1 VSPAEIEQT
10 KLRAS
15 FLNSIASSSVVA
27 SVITP
32 AIGLSIGAINLASAN
47 FMIVSTACGFWCI
60 VGFVIHLFAVRLLGR
75 LE

>member
-1 VSPAEIEQT
+1 MSPAETEQT

-15 FLNSIASSSVVA
+15 FLNSIASSSIVA

-32 AIGLSIGAINLASAN
+32 AVGLSIGAISLTLSN
-47 FMIVSTACGFWCI
+47 FVFVATACGFRCI
-60 VGFVIHLFAVRLLGR
+60 IGFVIHLFAVRLLGR